1 MSVFII
7 AEAGVNHNGDI
18 KVAKELIK
26 MAARCG
32 ADAIKFQTFKAKD
45 CVNKQADKVGYQ
57 KENDKRIES
66 QYEMLKRLE
75 LTYEEFGELKRE
87 CEKEGIIFLS
97 TPFGKEALDFLVKLG
112 ITMIKLSSTEVTNH
126 PYLRQVAQTGKPI
139 ILSTG
144 MSYLQEVQEAVQVIR
159 AEGNNRLYLLHCTTD
174 YPTKLSDVNI
184 KSMQTMKEKLG
195 VEVGYS
201 DHTEGMEAAIAAV
214 VLGAKII
221 EKHITLDRKMQGP
234 DHKASMEEGCFR
246 QYIQGIRNAE
256 MLLGDGVKQPTRIE
270 EEMRMT
276 VRRSIVAKK
285 QLNPGTILTEDL
297 LEYKR
302 PATGLSPMYAD
313 KIIGKVVKRKVVKDG
328 MIQLDDV
335 EDR

>member
-1 MSVFII
+1 MSVFVI
-7 AEAGVNHNGDI
+7 AEAGVNHNGEI
-18 KVAKELIK
+18 RLAKELIK
-26 MAARCG
+26 MAVRCG
-32 ADAIKFQTFKAKD
+32 ADAIKFQTFKAED

-75 LTYEEFGELKRE
+75 LTYEEFRELKRE

-97 TPFGKEALDFLVKLG
+97 TPFGKEALDFLVELG
-112 ITMIKLSSTEVTNH
+112 VTMIKLSSTEVTNH
-126 PYLRQVAQTGKPI
+126 PYLRKVAQSGKPI

-144 MSYLQEVQEAVQVIR
+144 MSYLQEVEEAIQVIKT
-159 AEGNNRLYLLHCTTD
+159 EGNNRLYLLHCTTD
-174 YPTKLSDVNI
+174 YPTKAGDVNI
-184 KSMQTMKEKLG
+184 RSMQTMREKLG

-214 VLGAKII
+214 ALGAKII
-221 EKHITLDRKMQGP
+221 EKHITLDREMQGP
-234 DHKASMEEGCFR
+234 DHKASMEEEAFR
-246 QYIQGIRNAE
+246 QYIQGIRNTE
-256 MLLGDGVKQPTRIE
+256 MLLGDGVKQPTYIE

-285 QLNPGTILTEDL
+285 LLESGTVLTEDL

-302 PATGLSPMYAD
+302 PATGLSPIYAE
-313 KIIGKVVKRKVVKDG
+313 KIIGKVVKRKVGKDEI
-328 MIQLDDV
+328 IQLEDV